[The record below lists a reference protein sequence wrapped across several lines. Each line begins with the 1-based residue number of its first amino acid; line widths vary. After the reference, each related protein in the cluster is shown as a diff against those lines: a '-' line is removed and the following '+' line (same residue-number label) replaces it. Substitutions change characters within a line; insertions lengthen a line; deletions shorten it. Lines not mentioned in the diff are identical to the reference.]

1 VQTSLRLKPQFQGEK
16 QMRKFSLLFV
26 IVAFSAIF
34 TFGQN
39 ITQGELFASGKSGQ
53 LGECPLK
60 HTSVTA
66 DISGFLARVTVTQEF
81 ENDFTEPIEA
91 VYTFPLSQN
100 SAVDAMTMHI
110 GERTIRGQIL
120 KREDAK
126 KVYEQAKTDGK
137 TASLLDQERAN
148 IFTQSVANILPNEK
162 IVIEISYVE
171 TLKYEDGSYEFVFP
185 MTVGPRYIPGSV
197 NAVEAQKISPPVA
210 LERAGHD
217 ISIDVNLDAGVP
229 VEGIISTSHPIA
241 TTNLSSSSAK
251 ISLRDEKIIPNK
263 DFILRYDVTGK
274 RIEDAILT
282 HRAENGGFF
291 SLILS
296 PPDNFAQKDIT
307 PKEIVFVLDTS
318 GSMSGFP
325 IEKAK
330 EAMRLSLENLNPQDT
345 FNLITFAGDTSVLF
359 DAPVPA
365 TSENLARAKAF
376 LETRQGGGGTEMMK
390 AIRAALDP
398 SDSQKHLRVVCFMT
412 DGYVG
417 NEAEIIGEIQKHPN
431 ARVFSF
437 GIGNS
442 VNRLLLDKMAEEGL
456 GEVEYVALTD
466 DGSKAA
472 KKFYERVR
480 TPLLTDIS
488 IDWNGLP
495 VDDVYPKRIGDLF
508 SAKPVI
514 LGGRYTKGAKGTIRL
529 KGKVGGQPFVRNI
542 FIDLP
547 ENEPDH
553 DVLATLWARR
563 RIDNLTAELYK
574 NAKDEKAKKEIQEQI
589 TSLGIEFRLL
599 TQFTSFIAVEERVV
613 NQNGQPTRVEVPVER
628 PDGTDSPDAKLRSN
642 ITNQVVV
649 AGRVPSGTTFTSLL
663 KTAPNVRS
671 EPLAGGFQIDGSS
684 GAENVMVIDG
694 AEVTGFRTGQL
705 NSNNALPPITAIF
718 KRMDE
723 HQKALKS
730 LLANITM
737 TKFDSVLSQTETS
750 EGTVKYLPQADNYA
764 LRIDWTKPKTEILSI
779 VKDRYVFYQPALK
792 TAITGKTGE
801 NQKNVFLTFSNLT
814 KEKLKENYSVKYLG
828 EEKVSGNISA
838 WHLELTPKTASNYK
852 TAELW
857 VDGNGM
863 IIQVKLTENNGDW
876 SSILLSN
883 PQKNVSIGAADFKID
898 LPKETKIARN

>member
-1 VQTSLRLKPQFQGEK
+1 
-16 QMRKFSLLFV
+16 MRKISLLFV
-26 IVAFSAIF
+26 IFAFSAIF

-39 ITQGELFASGKSGQ
+39 ITEGSLFASGKSGQ
-53 LGECPLK
+53 LGMCPLK
-60 HTSVTA
+60 HTSVKA

-81 ENDFTEPIEA
+81 ENSFTEPIEA

-100 SAVDAMTMHI
+100 SAVDNMTLKI
-110 GERTIRGQIL
+110 GERIIRGKIM
-120 KREDAK
+120 KREEAR
-126 KVYEQAKTDGK
+126 KVYEQAKTEGK

-148 IFTQSVANILPNEK
+148 IFTQAVANILPNEK
-162 IVIEISYVE
+162 IIIEISYVE
-171 TLKYEDGSYEFVFP
+171 TLKYEDGQYEFVFP

-197 NAVEAQKISPPVA
+197 KDANKISPKVA
-210 LERAGHD
+210 ETRAGHD

-229 VEGIISTSHPIA
+229 TEGILSTSHPIA
-241 TTNLSSSSAK
+241 TTNLSSNSAR
-251 ISLRDEKIIPNK
+251 ISLRDENVIPNK
-263 DFILRYDVTGK
+263 DFILRYDVTGR
-274 RIEDAILT
+274 RIEDALLT
-282 HRAENGGFF
+282 HRTEKGGFF

-296 PPDNFAQKDIT
+296 PPDNFSQKDVT

-359 DAPVPA
+359 DKPVSASP
-365 TSENLARAKAF
+365 ENLEKAKAF
-376 LETRQGGGGTEMMK
+376 LESRQGGGGTEMMK

-398 SDSQKHLRVVCFMT
+398 TDSQKHLRIVCFMT

-488 IDWNGLP
+488 IEWNGLP

-514 LGGRYTKGAKGTIRL
+514 LNGRYTKGAKGTIRL

-542 FIDLP
+542 TIDLP

-563 RIDNLTAELYK
+563 RIDSLMSELYK
-574 NAKDEKAKKEIQEQI
+574 QSNTADAKKEIQEQI
-589 TSLGIEFRLL
+589 TSLGLEFRLL
-599 TQFTSFIAVEERVV
+599 TQFTSFVAVEEKIV
-613 NQNGQPTRVEVPVER
+613 NQNGQPMRVEVPVELPNGMNR
-628 PDGTDSPDAKLRSN
+628 QNGDISAEYGASVGGLVKGTN
-642 ITNQVVV
+642 
-649 AGRVPSGTTFTSLL
+649 FTSLL
-663 KTAPNVRS
+663 KTTPNVRP
-671 EPLAGGFQIDGSS
+671 ETLGGGSGNGRGDSSTQSTVQIDGAS
-684 GAENVMVIDG
+684 GSENVFVVDG
-694 AEVTGFRTGQL
+694 AEITNFRTGQL
-705 NSNNALPPITAIF
+705 NSTNGLPLITAIF
-718 KRMDE
+718 KRMEE
-723 HQKALKS
+723 HQKSLKS
-730 LLANITM
+730 LIADLTL
-737 TKFDSVLSQTETS
+737 TRFDSKLSQTDIKQ
-750 EGTVKYLPQADNYA
+750 GTVKQLPQTSDFS
-764 LRIDWTKPKTEILSI
+764 LRIDWTTPETESLSI
-779 VKDRYVFYQPALK
+779 VKNQYLSYLPTSQ
-792 TAITGKTGE
+792 TANTGTLSDE
-801 NQKNVFLTFSNLT
+801 QKNAWVIFSNLS
-814 KEKLKENYSVKYLG
+814 KEKIKANYTIKYTG
-828 EEKVSGNISA
+828 EEKVNGTIPA

-852 TAELW
+852 TIELW
-857 VDGNGM
+857 IDGNGM
-863 IIQVKLTENNGDW
+863 VIQTKIIETGGDW
-876 SSILLSN
+876 TKILLIN
-883 PQKNVSIGAADFKID
+883 LQKNVSVSSTDFKIA
-898 LPKETKIARN
+898 LPKGTKIIKK